1 MSEEPSEPE
10 EYWHASGSES
20 DEPPDD
26 WEPDEDTLAELEYR
40 RHAPADWELDD
51 DEIEWLQSTFTPPPA
66 ADVPNPGRQV
76 AENAAADVDV
86 EPLAEKRERQ
96 LADARDV
103 KLERMR
109 ADNKRRTT
117 LFWFAIAA
125 TATPVII
132 SSLVVGSLVLRGRET
147 EVMIAA
153 YFGSV
158 VVQVVGLAV
167 IIAKNL
173 FPEAGDNGQLP
184 TE

>member
-10 EYWHASGSES
+10 DYWHASGAEPG
-20 DEPPDD
+20 EPPDD
-26 WEPDEDTLAELEYR
+26 WEPDDDTLAELEYR
-40 RHAPADWELDD
+40 RHAPDDWELDD
-51 DEIEWLQSTFTPPPA
+51 DEIAWLQSSVTPLPA
-66 ADVPNPGRQV
+66 GDKSNPGRQS
-76 AENAAADVDV
+76 AAKAAADVVV
-86 EPLAEKRERQ
+86 EPSATKREQQ

-117 LFWFAIAA
+117 LFRFAIGA
-125 TATPVII
+125 TGAPVVI
-132 SSLVVGSLVLRGRET
+132 SSLVIGWLVLHGRET
-147 EVMIAA
+147 EIMIAA

-158 VVQVVGLAV
+158 VIQVVGLAV